1 MPKASKKPILSV
13 AEKLSRWKA
22 DFPVEDAEVAVQ
34 NSPLGDKHVSAVA
47 SDGGGKQNPRGPGQ
61 KGPIRIRTMKVCCMD
76 NDSCVMSVDKVIT
89 YRSYTK
95 Y

>member
-34 NSPLGDKHVSAVA
+34 NSPLGEQACFGSSVER
-47 SDGGGKQNPRGPGQ
+47 GGQGGSKIPEARAKRGL
-61 KGPIRIRTMKVCCMD
+61 KG
-76 NDSCVMSVDKVIT
+76 SGL
-89 YRSYTK
+89 
-95 Y
+95 